1 MVSLSGTVSAAFQ
14 CHWLMSSGSLEPPC
28 VKILGGSSDAMQ
40 VRVFEPPADPTEP
53 PPGAEQS
60 PFSVFQS
67 AVVLVASSSTSP
79 SISNTDV
86 GATAHAAVAVARI
99 AAAPKGIKIRLELK
113 YRTNP
118 RIVRIAFPPSRG
130 TCRILVT
137 ATQSAVGMNSC
148 DRFSAF
154 PRSPLLGS
162 DCSLL

>member
-1 MVSLSGTVSAAFQ
+1 MVSLSRTVSAGFQ
-14 CHWLMSSGSLEPPC
+14 CHWLMSSGSLQPPC

-40 VRVFEPPADPTEP
+40 VRVFEPPADPEP
-53 PPGAEQS
+53 PPGTVRS

-67 AVVLVASSSTSP
+67 AIVLGSSNTSP

-118 RIVRIAFPPSRG
+118 QMVRIAFPPSRG
-130 TCRILVT
+130 DLSHFGHRNTIR
-137 ATQSAVGMNSC
+137 
-148 DRFSAF
+148 R
-154 PRSPLLGS
+154 RH
-162 DCSLL
+162 